1 MRDGSPLETTSKWII
16 KNNSLNKQIEAFC
29 LFVCLF
35 FLLLSR
41 LWQAVHWWENTSL
54 TAVLG
59 SPILFMAI
67 LTAFDML
74 KHKHGGLTI
83 APCWAHVSY
92 LFFFLFFLGRELNS
106 TSRYYLR
113 KEDWEWKCFQ
123 ILCCVVQVK
132 TPFPTL
138 QSFSLSPLH
147 LSFLQFGAVVPNA
160 FPAEADIGMCYPF
173 PGGRDKW
180 AAGCLPSS
188 SSPALSSLWKHMGL
202 CESGSDLS
210 TRIVSHPLQFIWK
223 VPHLQTSELY
233 YV

>member
-1 MRDGSPLETTSKWII
+1 M
-16 KNNSLNKQIEAFC
+16 
-29 LFVCLF
+29 FVCLF
-35 FLLLSR
+35 VFPALISTLASCSLMRKHFSNSSFGESHSFHGHLDSLWHAQAQTWWFNHRSLLGTRILS
-41 LWQAVHWWENTSL
+41 
-54 TAVLG
+54 
-59 SPILFMAI
+59 
-67 LTAFDML
+67 
-74 KHKHGGLTI
+74 
-83 APCWAHVSY
+83 
-92 LFFFLFFLGRELNS
+92 FFFLFFLGRELNS